1 MHETNPNL
9 PVKPPSSPRW
19 MMIRKKLEAASRACS
34 SPEGCSSGSGVTTSG
49 WWRDMIR
56 IHGKKT
62 YRCIYLGDADMA
74 ERTRELLQQ
83 WREERITP
91 QERQQQARLQALDET
106 AVALGFSGGDAA
118 ALEEG
123 RPGRGR

>member
-1 MHETNPNL
+1 VFERQRGNDQWVVRYMDR
-9 PVKPPSSPRW
+9 V
-19 MMIRKKLEAASRACS
+19 
-34 SPEGCSSGSGVTTSG
+34 
-49 WWRDMIR
+49 
-56 IHGKKT
+56 HGKKT

-106 AVALGFSGGDAA
+106 AVALGFSGGARQRLKKAAQAA
-118 ALEEG
+118 ADDPRAMLDLVYSHPFEKIRKGG
-123 RPGRGR
+123 RPGRPGGSGLW